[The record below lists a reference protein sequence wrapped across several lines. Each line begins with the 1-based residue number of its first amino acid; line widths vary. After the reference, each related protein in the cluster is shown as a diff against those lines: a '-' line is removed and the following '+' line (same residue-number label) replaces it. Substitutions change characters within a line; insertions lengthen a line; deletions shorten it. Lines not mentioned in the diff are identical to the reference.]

1 MINKVKSYWNY
12 GNNYCSIEL
21 TTVSG
26 DNKLHLVSAKK
37 KKNEFTDFNFIEATS
52 FSELA
57 ILLPK
62 NQHCYLI
69 INTDKVL
76 IKEIP
81 FIENDQ
87 KALAHAFPSL
97 TSTDFYYEILKTKT
111 KCFVAISRKEDIDFI
126 LKEAAS
132 QNLEILGFELGFSSL
147 PCLIPLIDEDNIVT
161 SSYEFNALEGEI
173 NAFSENK
180 TQNRLSYSIDDIEVN
195 SNFLLALSGIFNYLT
210 PPNEQSSNFIEENNN
225 LNTLQKQKNFF
236 KKGMLLGIGI
246 LLISL
251 LINFF
256 LFNSYYKNLQTKQE
270 EVQLLKTQKD
280 RYLSKSTIIESK
292 ERIVQNILNSST
304 SKSSFYINQIVAYK
318 PSSILFS
325 EIVFQ
330 PLQRT
335 IKADKA
341 IEYTLGEI
349 NISGESN
356 DKNTFS
362 NWIETLENFDW
373 VKSVTVT
380 NYGYSKKNESSFS
393 VNISILNDSKK

>member
-1 MINKVKSYWNY
+1 MLNKVKSYWNY
-12 GNNYCSIEL
+12 GNNYYSIEI
-21 TTVSG
+21 TTISG
-26 DNKLHLVSAKK
+26 GNTLHLVSAKK
-37 KKNEFTDFNFIEATS
+37 KKNEFTDFDFIESTS

-57 ILLPK
+57 KTLPK

-81 FIENDQ
+81 FIESDQ
-87 KALAHAFPSL
+87 KALANAFPSL
-97 TSTDFYYEILKTKT
+97 SSSDFYYEILKTKT
-111 KCFVAISRKEDIDFI
+111 KCFVAICRKEGIDFL

-132 QNLEILGFELGFSSL
+132 HNLEVLGFDLGFSSL
-147 PCLIPLIDEDNIVT
+147 SSLIRLIDENNIV
-161 SSYEFNALEGEI
+161 SSRYEFSILDGELSS
-173 NAFSENK
+173 FSENRV
-180 TQNRLSYSIDDIEVN
+180 QNSVSYTIEDFEVN
-195 SNFLLALSGIFNYLT
+195 SNFLPALSGIFNYLLS
-210 PPNEQSSNFIEENNN
+210 PVDKSSNFMEENNH

-236 KKGMLLGIGI
+236 RKGILSGIGI
-246 LLISL
+246 LLFTL

-256 LFNSYYKNLQTKQE
+256 VFNSYYKNLQTKQE
-270 EVQLLKTQKD
+270 EVQLLKSQKD
-280 RYLSKSTIIESK
+280 RYLSKSSIIESK

-304 SKSSFYINQIVAYK
+304 SKSSFYINRIVAYK

-330 PLQRT
+330 PLQRA

-341 IEYTLGEI
+341 IEYTVSEI

-356 DKNTFS
+356 DKKTFS

-373 VKSVTVT
+373 VNNVTVT
-380 NYGYSKKNESSFS
+380 NYGYSKKNESIFS
-393 VNISILNDSKK
+393 LNISILDDSEK

>member
-1 MINKVKSYWNY
+1 MLNKLKSYWNF

-26 DNKLHLVSAKK
+26 DNKFHLVSAKK
-37 KKNEFTDFNFIEATS
+37 KNNEFIDFDFIEAKS

-57 ILLPK
+57 KTFPK
-62 NQHCYLI
+62 NQHCYLL

-81 FIENDQ
+81 FIENNQ
-87 KALAHAFPSL
+87 KALSNAFPSL
-97 TSTDFYYEILKTKT
+97 SSSDFYYEILKTKA
-111 KCFVAISRKEDIDFI
+111 KCFVAIVRKEDIDFI
-126 LKEAAS
+126 LKEAVS
-132 QNLEILGFELGFSSL
+132 QNLDILGFELGFSSL
-147 PCLIPLIDEDNIVT
+147 SSLIPLINDDKIIT
-161 SSYEFNALEGEI
+161 SRYEFTTLEGEI
-173 NAFSENK
+173 NAFNENK
-180 TQNRLSYSIDDIEVN
+180 TQNRLNYTIEDIEIN
-195 SNFLLALSGIFNYLT
+195 SNFLLPLSGIFNYLT
-210 PPNEQSSNFIEENNN
+210 PPNKKSSNFIEENKN

-236 KKGMLLGIGI
+236 RKGILSGIGI
-246 LLISL
+246 LLVFL

-256 LFNSYYKNLQTKQE
+256 MFNTYYKNLQTKQE
-270 EVQLLKTQKD
+270 EVQLLKSQKD
-280 RYLSKSTIIESK
+280 RYLSKSSTIESK

-304 SKSSFYINQIVAYK
+304 SKSSFYINHIVAYK
-318 PSSILFS
+318 PSTILFS

-330 PLQRT
+330 PLQRA

-341 IEYTLGEI
+341 IEYSLGEI

-362 NWIETLENFDW
+362 NWIEILENFEW
-373 VKSVTVT
+373 VNNVTVT

-393 VNISILNDSKK
+393 LNISILDDSKK

>member
-1 MINKVKSYWNY
+1 MLNKVKSYWNY
-12 GNNYCSIEL
+12 GNNYYSIEI
-21 TTVSG
+21 TTISG
-26 DNKLHLVSAKK
+26 GNTLHLVSAKK
-37 KKNEFTDFNFIEATS
+37 KKNEFTDFDFIESTS

-57 ILLPK
+57 KTLPK

-87 KALAHAFPSL
+87 KALANAFPSL
-97 TSTDFYYEILKTKT
+97 SSSDFYYEILKTKT
-111 KCFVAISRKEDIDFI
+111 KCFVAICRKEGIDFL

-132 QNLEILGFELGFSSL
+132 HNLEVLGFDLGFSSL
-147 PCLIPLIDEDNIVT
+147 SSLIRLIDENNIV
-161 SSYEFNALEGEI
+161 SSRYEFSILDGELSS
-173 NAFSENK
+173 FSENRV
-180 TQNRLSYSIDDIEVN
+180 QNSVSYTIEDFEVN
-195 SNFLLALSGIFNYLT
+195 SNFLPALSGIFNYLLS
-210 PPNEQSSNFIEENNN
+210 PVDKSSNFMEENNH

-236 KKGMLLGIGI
+236 RKGILSGIGI
-246 LLISL
+246 LLFTL

-256 LFNSYYKNLQTKQE
+256 VFNSYYKNLQTKQE
-270 EVQLLKTQKD
+270 EVQLLKSQKD
-280 RYLSKSTIIESK
+280 RYLSKSSIIESK

-304 SKSSFYINQIVAYK
+304 SKSSFYINRIVAYK

-330 PLQRT
+330 PLQRA

-341 IEYTLGEI
+341 IEYTVSEI

-356 DKNTFS
+356 DKKTFS

-373 VKSVTVT
+373 VNNVTVT
-380 NYGYSKKNESSFS
+380 NYGYSKKNESIFS
-393 VNISILNDSKK
+393 LNISILDDSEK